1 MKFLNVN
8 DMIEIHESL
17 IAVYGGLNGVRNENL
32 IYSSI
37 EQIHQTFAG
46 EDLYP
51 SIEEK
56 TARLGYS
63 IIRNHPF
70 LDGNKRTG
78 LALMLHTLLINS
90 IELDEDYI
98 NESLLFIQ
106 SLASGEKSYE
116 EVLEWVKKVIK

>member
-1 MKFLNVN
+1 MRFLNVN

-37 EQIHQTFAG
+37 EQIYQTFAG

-51 SIEEK
+51 SLEEK

-78 LALMLHTLLINS
+78 LALMLHTLLINN

-106 SLASGEKSYE
+106 SLASGEKTYE
-116 EVLEWVKKVIK
+116 EVLEWIKKVIK

>member
-1 MKFLNVN
+1 MRFLNVE
-8 DMIEIHESL
+8 DMMEIHESL

-32 IYSSI
+32 LHSSI
-37 EQIHQTFAG
+37 EQIHQTFSG

-51 SIEEK
+51 SLEEK

-78 LALMLHTLLINS
+78 LALMLHTLLINN
-90 IELDEDYI
+90 IILDDDYI
-98 NESLLFIQ
+98 DKSLSFIQ
-106 SLASGEKSYE
+106 SLASGEKSYK
-116 EVLEWVKKVIK
+116 EVLEWIKKVIK

>member
-1 MKFLNVN
+1 MRFLNVN

-32 IYSSI
+32 ISSSI

-51 SIEEK
+51 SLEEK

-78 LALMLHTLLINS
+78 LALMLHTLLINN
-90 IELDEDYI
+90 IGLNENYI
-98 NESLLFIQ
+98 DESLLFIQ

-116 EVLEWVKKVIK
+116 EVLEWIKKVIK

>member
-51 SIEEK
+51 SLEEK

-78 LALMLHTLLINS
+78 LALMLHTLLINN
-90 IELDEDYI
+90 IELDENYI

-106 SLASGEKSYE
+106 SLASGEKTYE
-116 EVLEWVKKVIK
+116 EVLEWIKKVIK

>member
-51 SIEEK
+51 SLEEK

-78 LALMLHTLLINS
+78 LALMLHTLLINN

-106 SLASGEKSYE
+106 SLASGEKTYE
-116 EVLEWVKKVIK
+116 EVLEWIKKVIK

>member
-1 MKFLNVN
+1 MRVLNVE

-32 IYSSI
+32 LHSSI

-51 SIEEK
+51 SLEEK

-78 LALMLHTLLINS
+78 LALMLHTLLINN
-90 IELDEDYI
+90 ILLDDDYI
-98 NESLLFIQ
+98 DKSLSFIQ

-116 EVLEWVKKVIK
+116 EVLEWIKKVIK

>member
-1 MKFLNVN
+1 MRFLNVN

-51 SIEEK
+51 SLEEK

-78 LALMLHTLLINS
+78 LALMLHTLLINN

-106 SLASGEKSYE
+106 SLASGEKTYE
-116 EVLEWVKKVIK
+116 EVLEWIKKVIK

>member
-51 SIEEK
+51 SLEEK

-78 LALMLHTLLINS
+78 LALMLHTLLINN

-116 EVLEWVKKVIK
+116 EVLEWIKKVIK

>member
-37 EQIHQTFAG
+37 EQIYQTFAG

-51 SIEEK
+51 SLEEK

-78 LALMLHTLLINS
+78 LALMLHTLLINN

-106 SLASGEKSYE
+106 SLASGEKTYE
-116 EVLEWVKKVIK
+116 EVLEWIKKVIK

>member
-51 SIEEK
+51 SLEEK

-78 LALMLHTLLINS
+78 LALMLHTLLINN
-90 IELDEDYI
+90 IELDENYI

>member
-1 MKFLNVN
+1 MRVLNVE

-17 IAVYGGLNGVRNENL
+17 IAIYGGLNGIRNENL
-32 IYSSI
+32 LYSSI
-37 EQIHQTFAG
+37 GQIHQTFAG

-51 SIEEK
+51 SLEEK

-78 LALMLHTLLINS
+78 LALMLHTLLINDV
-90 IELDEDYI
+90 ELNENYI

-116 EVLEWVKKVIK
+116 EVLEWIKKVIR

>member
-17 IAVYGGLNGVRNENL
+17 IAVYGGFNGVRNENL

-51 SIEEK
+51 SLEEK

-78 LALMLHTLLINS
+78 LALMLHTLLINN

-106 SLASGEKSYE
+106 SLASGEKTYE
-116 EVLEWVKKVIK
+116 EVLEWIKKVIK